1 MLKQR
6 SLEAIAARL
15 QALPRWLL
23 VALCLGLGA
32 GIWLIDYQIRVDLGL
47 SLFYLGPIALA
58 TWYVSD
64 RFGMAMSGLAAIAW
78 LMAATHTMPPLPLPI
93 LIWNTGIRLGFF
105 VIVARLLASLHN
117 AYTKE
122 HYLARTDTLTGVMNR
137 RAFFESLHQERQRSQ
152 RHPAPLTLAYLDVDN
167 FKQVNDREGHAQG
180 DSLLQDIGTI
190 LGQTLRAYDLA
201 ARLGGDEFA
210 VLLPKTDQMQ
220 AKAVLFRL
228 RDRLLERVKTQS
240 TPVGFSIGVMTFLTV
255 DTVDVDRMLEATDA
269 LMYRIK
275 QDGKN
280 RLEFEIYTD
289 LQPGG

>member
-6 SLEAIAARL
+6 SLEAIATWL
-15 QALPRWLL
+15 QALPRWL
-23 VALCLGLGA
+23 VVVICFGLCA
-32 GIWLIDYQIRVDLGL
+32 GIWLIDYRIRVDLGL

-64 RFGMAMSGLAAIAW
+64 RFGMAMSGMSAIAW
-78 LMAATHTMPPLPLPI
+78 LMAATYTMPPLPIPI

-122 HYLARTDTLTGVMNR
+122 HYLARTDMLTGVMNR
-137 RAFFESLHQERQRSQ
+137 RAFFECLNQERQRSQ

-180 DSLLQDIGTI
+180 DSLLHDIGTI
-190 LGQTLRAYDLA
+190 LGRTLRAYDIS

-220 AKAVLFRL
+220 AKAVLVRL
-228 RDRLLERVKTQS
+228 HERLLERVQAQA
-240 TPVGFSIGVMTFLTV
+240 TPVGFSIGVITFTTIDAIDV
-255 DTVDVDRMLEATDA
+255 DTMVEVADA

-275 QDGKN
+275 LDGKN
-280 RLEFEIYTD
+280 RLEFESYTD
-289 LQPGG
+289 FPPGG